1 MLADSDG
8 SRLRFFDSCV
18 RLCCALQNVG
28 PLLESGGFRLRQ
40 QVLKLGDQLVAKL
53 AELVWRWLLSMRGIF
68 HPTFNTVSRR
78 RGHG

>member
-53 AELVWRWLLSMRGIF
+53 AELVRLLLPKRGIF